1 MALSPFFP
9 SPPPLPPASLPLS
22 HSPLLFSP
30 PSSLPPSPPL
40 PQIVADD
47 VKCTHGCTVSD
58 LEEEELF
65 YLRWARCA
73 CCAAPAV
80 VGGVA
85 GIVTRGGAHCACRAR
100 CGWLGLCCAVSP
112 IKHHVHAPPAPI
124 GSPYTPP
131 TSPRPPPPPPKCSWL
146 QGARHQRG
154 DGPPDAGLLL
164 WPRSGAG
171 AAGRCAAGA
180 RGGGG
185 DRHPGRL
192 CVCRSGALGGL
203 ILAPGGSAAGAPQ
216 TGPRLCCA
224 LDGAVSEAER
234 CGGWPAPA

>member
-1 MALSPFFP
+1 MRWGWAGWDGVGWGTYETAGLPVVCLPASQSLSNGPLP
-9 SPPPLPPASLPLS
+9 LLLRPPPPPLPPASLPLS

-85 GIVTRGGAHCACRAR
+85 GIVTRGGAHCAWRAR

-124 GSPYTPP
+124 GSPYTPAS
-131 TSPRPPPPPPKCSWL
+131 SPGPPPLPPNVPGCRARGISAEMARQMLVYSFGREVVQALRDDAL
-146 QGARHQRG
+146 QGRVEAAVTATL
-154 DGPPDAGLLL
+154 AGF
-164 WPRSGAG
+164 
-171 AAGRCAAGA
+171 
-180 RGGGG
+180 
-185 DRHPGRL
+185 
-192 CVCRSGALGGL
+192 V
-203 ILAPGGSAAGAPQ
+203 SAAVAP
-216 TGPRLCCA
+216 
-224 LDGAVSEAER
+224 
-234 CGGWPAPA
+234 